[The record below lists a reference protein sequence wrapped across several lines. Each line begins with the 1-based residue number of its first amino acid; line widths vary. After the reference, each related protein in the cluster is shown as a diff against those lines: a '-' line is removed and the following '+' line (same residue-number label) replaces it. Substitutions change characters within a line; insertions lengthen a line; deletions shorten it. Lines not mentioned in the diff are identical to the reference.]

1 MIDILLIILGI
12 IFLIGGLVGCIVPVI
27 PGPPLSFLAL
37 MLLEWT
43 DLVDIDNQL
52 LWILFAVTVIVTVL
66 DYFLPIWFVK
76 KSGASKRATWGA
88 TIGLIVG
95 LIFFPPI
102 GIIIGPLVGAYIGE
116 ITVSSDAK
124 KAVKGSLATF
134 GGFVFGTLL
143 KFMISG
149 YIIWV
154 FVRELW
160 VAI

>member
-1 MIDILLIILGI
+1 MIDTLLIVLGI
-12 IFLIGGLVGCIVPVI
+12 ISLIGGLAGCIVPVI

-43 DLVDIDNQL
+43 ELVDIDNQL

-124 KAVKGSLATF
+124 KAIKGSLATF

-149 YIIWV
+149 YMTWV
-154 FVRELW
+154 FIRDLW
-160 VAI
+160 IAI

>member
-1 MIDILLIILGI
+1 MLLIILGI

-76 KSGASKRATWGA
+76 KSGASKRQLG
-88 TIGLIVG
+88 V
-95 LIFFPPI
+95 
-102 GIIIGPLVGAYIGE
+102 
-116 ITVSSDAK
+116 
-124 KAVKGSLATF
+124 
-134 GGFVFGTLL
+134 LL
-143 KFMISG
+143 
-149 YIIWV
+149 
-154 FVRELW
+154 
-160 VAI
+160 